1 MKRIGNSL
9 IYIAIIVLLL
19 GVIFYLLKSKFPI
32 QPRTVTQDSTLVVEK
47 INKVLKLVTVEG
59 HISEIIKH
67 EEFYA
72 YNLFPF
78 RKKALIRAN
87 AKVLAG
93 YDLEQLN
100 MQLDEATKTVTIQ
113 QWPEPEI
120 LSVDT
125 DLEYYDVS
133 EGWFNSFDHKNY
145 TEMQDI
151 ARKKIREAAEKSEI
165 LEKSSEQMN
174 EFQSILEDMLKGMGR
189 KLRVNPIQSLKVLD

>member
-1 MKRIGNSL
+1 MKKIGSSL
-9 IYIAIIVLLL
+9 IYITVILLL
-19 GVIFYLLKSKFPI
+19 LVVIFYLAKSKFPI
-32 QPRTVTQDSTLVVEK
+32 QPRTITQDSTLVVEK

-72 YNLFPF
+72 YNISPF

-93 YDLEQLN
+93 YDLDQLD
-100 MQLDEATKTVTIQ
+100 MQLDEVTKTVTIKK
-113 QWPEPEI
+113 WPQPEI
-120 LSVDT
+120 LSIDP

-145 TEMQDI
+145 TEMQSI
-151 ARKKIREAAEKSEI
+151 ARKKIFEAANKSKI
-165 LEKSSEQMN
+165 LEKSQEQMI
-174 EFQSILEDMLKGMGR
+174 EFQSIVADMLKGMGW
-189 KLRVNPIQSLKVLD
+189 KLKIDSKKTSQELY